1 MLNLRPYQANAV
13 QQLRDNIA
21 SGVKNQLLCVPTGG
35 GKTVIASEI
44 INGAVKKNKS
54 ILFLAHRRELIEQCA
69 AKLEE
74 FGIYNYNIIMSG
86 DKRNNR
92 DAQVHI
98 ASVQTLL
105 KREFPDADLIII
117 DEAHRAAA
125 KGYRT
130 VVLNYPKAS
139 ILGLSATPERL
150 DGKGLDDL
158 FSKIV
163 EVCSVTSLIKDG
175 FLISPACYGLN
186 IDEADLKSLRTRGG
200 DYSEDELEEMM
211 DKPKLIGD
219 IVTNWKKH
227 ANNKLSVIFACG
239 VKHSK
244 HIVDEFVKAGI
255 SAAHIDGS
263 MSKIERES
271 IIRDWRKG
279 IIRVVSNVNLFT
291 EGFDF
296 PQLECCVLARPTQSV
311 SLYLQMAGRIMRTHE
326 DKSGAV
332 ILDHSNNVQTHGAPS
347 LDRVW
352 NLEGNSEK
360 RTKKEYVVHK
370 CVACDLI
377 HDSEPTLFLSEVQ
390 ENILKTDSIIRN
402 MKEVLKFKKGR
413 GIAICNGCG
422 TATCKCCNSEF
433 KVKVRDVVLEEDVA
447 YTKQATCISC
457 NAIYTDE
464 EAHMIGEGATTELP
478 TNTEHELVLLSQEIP
493 LHIQVKN
500 RFNQHLNLAKEK
512 GFKRGFAFH
521 KIIEEFGE
529 EAKAFIPRHRG
540 EWYKQVAA

>member
-1 MLNLRPYQANAV
+1 MILRPYQSEAV
-13 QQLRDNIA
+13 QQLRNNIGGGIK
-21 SGVKNQLLCVPTGG
+21 SQLLCCPTGA

-54 ILFLAHRRELIEQCA
+54 VLFLAHRRELIEQCA
-69 AKLEE
+69 SKLEE
-74 FGIYNYNIIMSG
+74 FGVYNYNIIMSG

-105 KREFPDADLIII
+105 KREFPHADLIII

-130 VVLNYPKAS
+130 VALNYPSAS

-175 FLISPACYGLN
+175 FLVSPLCYGLN
-186 IDEADLKSLRTRGG
+186 MDEMDLKSLRTRSG
-200 DYSEDELEEMM
+200 DYAEDELEEMM

-219 IVTNWKKH
+219 IIHNWKKH
-227 ANNKLSVIFACG
+227 SNNKLTVIFACG

-244 HIVDEFVKAGI
+244 HIVEEFIKAGI

-263 MSKIERES
+263 MSQVERRS
-271 IIRDWRKG
+271 IIADWRKG

-296 PQLECCVLARPTQSV
+296 PELECCILARPTKSV
-311 SLYLQMAGRIMRTHE
+311 SLYLQMAGRVMRTHE
-326 DKSGAV
+326 NKTHAI
-332 ILDHSNNVQTHGAPS
+332 ILDHSNNVETHGQPS

-352 NLEGNSEK
+352 NLEGATDK
-360 RTKKEYVVHK
+360 RTAKPRVIQK
-370 CVACDLI
+370 CGVCSLI
-377 HDSEPTLFLSEVQ
+377 HDSEPELFLSETQ
-390 ENILKTDSIIRN
+390 DSIIKTDAIVKN
-402 MKEVLKFKKGR
+402 LKDVLKTKSGR
-413 GIAICNGCG
+413 GLSVCNGCG
-422 TATCKCCNSEF
+422 AGLCRCCNNDF

-447 YTKQATCISC
+447 YTKQTDCPTC
-457 NAIYTDE
+457 NAVYTDE
-464 EAHMIGEGATTELP
+464 EAHLLGEASEVELP
-478 TNTEHELVLLSQEIP
+478 TNTEHELVLLSSAIP
-493 LHIQVKN
+493 LHVQVKN

-521 KIIEEFGE
+521 KVIEEFGE
-529 EAKAFIPRHRG
+529 DAKQFIPRHKG
-540 EWYKQVAA
+540 EWYKQVATA

>member
-1 MLNLRPYQANAV
+1 MELRPYQASAV

-21 SGVKNQLLCVPTGG
+21 IGVKNQLLCVPTGG

-69 AKLEE
+69 AKLED

-175 FLISPACYGLN
+175 FLISPDCYGLN
-186 IDEADLKSLRTRGG
+186 IDEADLKGLRTRRG

-227 ANNKLSVIFACG
+227 ANNKLTVIFACG

-244 HIVDEFVKAGI
+244 HIVDEFIKAGV

-263 MSKIERES
+263 MSKLERES

-279 IIRVVSNVNLFT
+279 FIRVVSNVNLFT

-326 DKSGAV
+326 DKSSAI
-332 ILDHSNNVQTHGAPS
+332 ILDHSNNVIKHDPPS
-347 LDRVW
+347 IDRIW
-352 NLEGNSEK
+352 NLEGAAEK
-360 RTKKEYVVHK
+360 RTKREYEIHK
-370 CVACDLI
+370 CIACNLI
-377 HDSEPTLFLSEVQ
+377 HDSEPEFFLSEAQ
-390 ENILKTDSIIRN
+390 ENILKTDRIIRN
-402 MKEVLKFKKGR
+402 MKGVLEFKKGR
-413 GIAICNGCG
+413 GIAICKGCG
-422 TATCKCCNSEF
+422 TATCKCCHYEF
-433 KVKVRDVVLEEDVA
+433 KAKSRDITLEEDVA
-447 YTKQATCISC
+447 YTKQVTCTSC
-457 NAIYTDE
+457 NAVYTDE

-478 TNTEHELVLLSQEIP
+478 TNTEHELVLLSNEASIATK
-493 LHIQVKN
+493 IKN

-512 GFKRGFAFH
+512 GFKRGYAFH

-529 EAKAFIPRHRG
+529 EAKEFIPRHRG